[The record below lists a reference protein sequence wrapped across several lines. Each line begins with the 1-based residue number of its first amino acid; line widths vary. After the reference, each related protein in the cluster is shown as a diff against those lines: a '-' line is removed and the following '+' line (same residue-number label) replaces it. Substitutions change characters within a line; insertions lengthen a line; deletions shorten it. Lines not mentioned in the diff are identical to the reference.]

1 MLGKTM
7 RQNFKVVVIAKNL
20 VRRIRKFFNYSVFEK
35 FEISLTAD
43 LCKVTKMFN
52 NTVIS
57 GKKVDTQRKLV

>member
-1 MLGKTM
+1 M
-7 RQNFKVVVIAKNL
+7 RQNFKVVAIAKNL
-20 VRRIRKFFNYSVFEK
+20 VRRIGNFFNYSVFEK

-57 GKKVDTQRKLV
+57 RKKVNTHNCLFKYI